1 MTHAP
6 SGDKTIVK
14 EKELNSQGGE
24 KVSIEKSNNKGGK
37 RESSNWLSSN
47 WLSSNYLGMLSYKL
61 PTEHLRI
68 NLTSTQIPIK
78 LKS

>member
-47 WLSSNYLGMLSYKL
+47 YLGMLSYKL